1 MHAYLPPRVQLGQ
14 SGRESSG
21 VERAHRGPG
30 PGADCSAALIY
41 SWRTMMAAWVS
52 TDGGA
57 LAAPAHTHL
66 ASDMPAWASMS
77 VRNHQNTLLC
87 WLQMCRDKPGWVLLW
102 HPHVPR
108 AFNPQ
113 HFTNNTNQNKSTS
126 HFLWTR
132 PRLNGK
138 LPLPCSSAC
147 KYGGKGWS

>member
-66 ASDMPAWASMS
+66 ASNSRHARLSEHVGAQPPKHTFVLVAN
-77 VRNHQNTLLC
+77 V
-87 WLQMCRDKPGWVLLW
+87 PG
-102 HPHVPR
+102 
-108 AFNPQ
+108 
-113 HFTNNTNQNKSTS
+113 
-126 HFLWTR
+126 
-132 PRLNGK
+132 
-138 LPLPCSSAC
+138 
-147 KYGGKGWS
+147 